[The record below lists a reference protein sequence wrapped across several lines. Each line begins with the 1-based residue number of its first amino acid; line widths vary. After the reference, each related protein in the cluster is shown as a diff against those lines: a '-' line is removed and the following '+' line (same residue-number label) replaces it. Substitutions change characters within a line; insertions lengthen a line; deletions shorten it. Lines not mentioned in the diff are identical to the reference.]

1 MTILL
6 PLGVMVGV
14 YLAANAAL
22 WVQQERILRRWR
34 VEMLLERW
42 AEMDEK

>member
-1 MTILL
+1 VTIILE
-6 PLGVMVGV
+6 VVAAA

-34 VEMLLERW
+34 VEMLLDRW
-42 AEMDEK
+42 AEMDRD